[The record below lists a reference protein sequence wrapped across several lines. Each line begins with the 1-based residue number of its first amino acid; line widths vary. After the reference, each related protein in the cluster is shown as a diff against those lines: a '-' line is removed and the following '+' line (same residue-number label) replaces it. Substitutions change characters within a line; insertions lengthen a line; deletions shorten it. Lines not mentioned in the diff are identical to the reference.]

1 MGVQN
6 HKKWG
11 RYKMN
16 LYCFFFS
23 WSEHGK
29 YSHQSPLKEE
39 EMTQAWC
46 HLFPSLSLSLPLSPP
61 LSHSQMCSKHFW
73 VYYGSLDLRISL
85 KCTNP
90 SFPLHHDGLITNVMP
105 LKPHAL
111 WPTNKYG
118 FTIIASLVGNWGKG
132 LLIVFW
138 VIIITQVIF
147 TAVWLILIFMSIMS
161 YHLNNIDYLE
171 KD

>member
-1 MGVQN
+1 M
-6 HKKWG
+6 
-11 RYKMN
+11 MSS
-16 LYCFFFS
+16 LS
-23 WSEHGK
+23 LSL
-29 YSHQSPLKEE
+29 SLSPR
-39 EMTQAWC
+39 
-46 HLFPSLSLSLPLSPP
+46 PSLSLSLSPSLPLS

-161 YHLNNIDYLE
+161 DHLNNIDYLE
-171 KD
+171 ND